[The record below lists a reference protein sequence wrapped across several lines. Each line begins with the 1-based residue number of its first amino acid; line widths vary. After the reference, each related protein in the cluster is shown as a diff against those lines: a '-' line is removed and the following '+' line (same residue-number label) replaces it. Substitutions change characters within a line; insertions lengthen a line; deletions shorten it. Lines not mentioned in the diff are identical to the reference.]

1 MNMDYNRDEFRRA
14 VRSADEA
21 NRAAMPRFT
30 EVLERY
36 FSADSEDS
44 GMLGTADKAAFLG
57 VPSRRAFLRTSG
69 LTVVGAAAFV
79 ACGSDEAPPGAAETG
94 TVPATEGTTATT
106 AGETTTTTEA
116 AAGPTADDVGLAT
129 AAIQIENTAV
139 AAYTAVATLRG
150 AELSPEIVEAATTF
164 ADHHAQHA
172 QALNAVLTSN
182 GADTIPEDQLFS
194 AITLPDEAALLAA
207 DVPTIGGIARGLEH
221 QAAATYVSAVPL
233 LSLPVL
239 RQALMGI
246 GGAEARHVTAWD
258 ILLGGGVGGY
268 DAELVAG
275 GNYPTDESFL
285 N

>member
-1 MNMDYNRDEFRRA
+1 MDHNRDEFRRA
-14 VRSADEA
+14 IRDADHA

-30 EVLERY
+30 EALKRY
-36 FSADSEDS
+36 FSPDSNPPLD
-44 GMLGTADKAAFLG
+44 TADKAAFLG
-57 VPSRRAFLRTSG
+57 VPTRRAFLRTSG
-69 LTVVGAAAFV
+69 LTVVGVAALA
-79 ACGSDEAPPGAAETG
+79 ACGSDD
-94 TVPATEGTTATT
+94 EGSTATT
-106 AGETTTTTEA
+106 ATGDSTGA
-116 AAGPTADDVGLAT
+116 PSADDVGLAT

-150 AELSPEIVEAATTF
+150 ADLAPEIVEAATTF
-164 ADHHAQHA
+164 SGHHAQHA

-182 GADTIPEDQLFS
+182 GATAIPADQLFDG
-194 AITLPDEAALLAA
+194 ITLPDEAAILAA
-207 DVPTIGGIARGLEH
+207 DVPTLGGIARGLEH

-258 ILLGGGVGGY
+258 ILLGGGAGGY

-275 GNYPTDESFL
+275 GNYPTDQSFL

>member
-1 MNMDYNRDEFRRA
+1 MDFNRDEFRRA
-14 VRSADEA
+14 VRSADQA

-30 EVLERY
+30 EALKRY
-36 FSADSEDS
+36 FSPDSDAALS
-44 GMLGTADKAAFLG
+44 DVDKAAFLG
-57 VPSRRAFLRTSG
+57 VPTRRAFLRTSG
-69 LTVVGAAAFV
+69 LAVIGVGAVGVLA
-79 ACGSDEAPPGAAETG
+79 ACGGDDDA
-94 TVPATEGTTATT
+94 TTATT
-106 AGETTTTTEA
+106 TGGNTTGAPTE
-116 AAGPTADDVGLAT
+116 GDVGLAT

-150 AELSPEIVEAATTF
+150 ADLSAEIVEAATTF
-164 ADHHAQHA
+164 ADHHTQHA
-172 QALNAVLTSN
+172 LALNAVLTSN
-182 GADTIPEDQLFS
+182 GATTIPTDQMF
-194 AITLPDEAALLAA
+194 AGITLPDEAAILAA
-207 DVPTIGGIARGLEH
+207 DVPTLGGIARGLEH
-221 QAAATYVSAVPL
+221 QAAATYVSAVPM

-275 GNYPTDESFL
+275 GNYPTDQSFL